1 MRLQT
6 PYNLSR
12 FAYFGLDTSAR
23 SGDELLAFGLGK
35 LYFGIYPTRSGSRS
49 GFEISF
55 GILDE
60 NDSLPVWPIVR
71 GVSDTNSPA
80 ARPVA

>member
-35 LYFGIYPTRSGSRS
+35 FYFGIYPTRS

-55 GILDE
+55 GILDA
-60 NDSLPVWPIVR
+60 NDSLPV
-71 GVSDTNSPA
+71 
-80 ARPVA
+80 

>member
-6 PYNLSR
+6 PYNFSR

-23 SGDELLAFGLGK
+23 SGDELLAFGFGR
-35 LYFGIYPTRSGSRS
+35 LYIGVYPTCS

-60 NDSLPVWPIVR
+60 NDSLPV
-71 GVSDTNSPA
+71 
-80 ARPVA
+80 